1 MGAAVGLSVEAG
13 KPSSK
18 AGAKPPR
25 LILDPENV
33 ALGDGDI
40 LVKHAADGG
49 YFCLGFGSAASFLRA
64 VDEAAGLDDLV
75 DTGRVGELIIKGPES
90 SLAKSADLS
99 LRRLGAAVALAKGGY
114 NPDEARDEGGRWTSS
129 GAAAATAGAAAA
141 DLFSAPALVP
151 PLRQFAAGLLPAGAA
166 GVGAAVAALGVLVI
180 PTNRSLISEGSLPD
194 ETGLSYHFDQGT
206 GVLTFTRERDDGS
219 KEVIFE
225 GRRIGE
231 NVFQDREGNVIGR
244 DLGGSLV
251 IDPDMIPAYRSNA
264 AGDASSQSRI
274 GTDAAVNSK
283 PKLCPDPGPDK
294 PGRKTEKDIA
304 YEMYVGTLVNGE
316 PLGYGLAVRL
326 MNPVTRKYVYFDNC
340 RLTTGDMIDAKG
352 TGYLKMFREKG
363 PMPWLGVE
371 ADMLDQSKRQ
381 LQAAQGRP
389 IEWYVA
395 EKEIADHVRDLLA
408 RNHRNIAVIYA
419 PPPDLPIFK
428 FEFLLDGATPDEL
441 RYFSRML
448 P

>member
-1 MGAAVGLSVEAG
+1 MGAAVELSVEAG

-25 LILDPENV
+25 LILDPDNV
-33 ALGDGDI
+33 ALDDGDI

-49 YFCLGFGSAASFLRA
+49 YFCLGLGSAASFLRA
-64 VDEAAGLDDLV
+64 VDEDPALDGLV
-75 DTGRVGELIIKGPES
+75 DAGVEREPITGES
-90 SLAKSADLS
+90 SLTTSADPL
-99 LRRLGAAVALAKGGY
+99 LRQLIAAIAFAKAGY
-114 NPDEARDEGGRWTSS
+114 NEGEDRDERGRWTSP

-141 DLFSAPALVP
+141 DLFSAPAFIP
-151 PLRQFAAGLLPAGAA
+151 ALRQFAAGLLPSGAAGAA
-166 GVGAAVAALGVLVI
+166 TALGIIVI
-180 PTNRSLISEGSLPD
+180 PTNRSLISEGSIPD
-194 ETGLSYHFDQGT
+194 EPRLSYHFDQGT

-251 IDPDMIPAYRSNA
+251 VDPDMIPAYRSNA
-264 AGDASSQSRI
+264 ADDASSQSGV
-274 GTDAAVNSK
+274 GTDAAANSK

-304 YEMYVGTLVNGE
+304 YEMYVGTLVNGG

-326 MNPVTRKYVYFDNC
+326 MNPVTGKYVYFDNC
-340 RLTTGDMIDAKG
+340 RLTTGDMVDAKG

-395 EKEIADHVRDLLA
+395 EKEVADYVRDLFA
-408 RNHRNIAVIYA
+408 RNHRPITIIHA

-428 FEFLLDGATPDEL
+428 FDFLLDGETANEL
-441 RYFSRML
+441 RYFPAL
-448 P
+448 FP

>member
-1 MGAAVGLSVEAG
+1 MGLSVEAG

-64 VDEAAGLDDLV
+64 VDEAPAFDDLV

-114 NPDEARDEGGRWTSS
+114 NPDEARDEGGRWTGS
-129 GAAAATAGAAAA
+129 GGAAATAGAAAA
-141 DLFSAPALVP
+141 DLFSAPALIP
-151 PLRQFAAGLLPAGAA
+151 ALRQFVAGLLPSGAA
-166 GVGAAVAALGVLVI
+166 GVGGAVAALGVLVI
-180 PTNRSLISEGSLPD
+180 PTNRSLISEGSIPD
-194 ETGLSYHFDQGT
+194 EPGLSYRFDQGT
-206 GVLTFTRERDDGS
+206 GVLTFTRERDDGN

-244 DLGGSLV
+244 DIGGSLV

-264 AGDASSQSRI
+264 ADDASSQSGV

-326 MNPVTRKYVYFDNC
+326 MSPVDREYVYFDNC
-340 RLTTGDMIDAKG
+340 RLTNGDMIDAKG
-352 TGYLKMFREKG
+352 TGYLNLRGKKS
-363 PMPWLGVE
+363 PIPWLGAE
-371 ADMLDQSKRQ
+371 AKMLRQSERQ
-381 LQAAQGRP
+381 IEAAQGRP
-389 IEWYVA
+389 IEWYFA
-395 EKEIADHVRDLLA
+395 EKEIADHVRDLFA
-408 RNHRNIAVIYA
+408 RNNRNIAIIYA
-419 PPPDLPIFK
+419 SPPDLPIFK
-428 FEFLLDGATPDEL
+428 CEFLLDEGAAPDEL
-441 RYFSRML
+441 RHISAVL

>member
-18 AGAKPPR
+18 VGAKPR
-25 LILDPENV
+25 LILDPDDV
-33 ALGDGDI
+33 ALDDGDI

-49 YFCLGFGSAASFLRA
+49 YFCLGLGSAASFLRA
-64 VDEAAGLDDLV
+64 VDEDTALDRLV
-75 DTGRVGELIIKGPES
+75 DAGGGHKPIAGESP
-90 SLAKSADLS
+90 LAKSADPS
-99 LRRLGAAVALAKGGY
+99 LRRLAVAITLTKDGY
-114 NPDEARDEGGRWTSS
+114 DPDEARDEGGRWTGS
-129 GAAAATAGAAAA
+129 GGAAATAGAAAA
-141 DLFSAPALVP
+141 DLFSAPALIP
-151 PLRQFAAGLLPAGAA
+151 ALRQFVAGLLPPGAA
-166 GVGAAVAALGVLVI
+166 GVGGAVAALGVLVI
-180 PTNRSLISEGSLPD
+180 QTNRSLISEGSIPD
-194 ETGLSYHFDQGT
+194 EPGLSYRFDQGT
-206 GVLTFTRERDDGS
+206 GVLTFTRERDDGN

-264 AGDASSQSRI
+264 ADDASSQSGV

-326 MNPVTRKYVYFDNC
+326 MNPVDEEYVYFDNC
-340 RLTTGDMIDAKG
+340 RLTNGDMIDAKG
-352 TGYLKMFREKG
+352 TGYLNLRGKKS
-363 PMPWLGVE
+363 PIPWLGAE
-371 ADMLDQSKRQ
+371 AKMLRQSKKQ
-381 LQAAQGRP
+381 IEAAQGRP

-395 EKEIADHVRDLLA
+395 EKEIADHVRDLFA
-408 RNHRNIAVIYA
+408 RNNRNITIIYA

-428 FEFLLDGATPDEL
+428 FEFLLNGAAPDEL
-441 RYFSRML
+441 RYFFPML

>member
-1 MGAAVGLSVEAG
+1 MGLSVEAG

-64 VDEAAGLDDLV
+64 VDEAPAFDDLV

-114 NPDEARDEGGRWTSS
+114 NPDEARDEGGRWTGS
-129 GAAAATAGAAAA
+129 GGAAATAGAAAA
-141 DLFSAPALVP
+141 DLFSAPALIP
-151 PLRQFAAGLLPAGAA
+151 ALRQFVAGLLPSGAA
-166 GVGAAVAALGVLVI
+166 GVSGAVAALGVLVI
-180 PTNRSLISEGSLPD
+180 PTNRSLISEGSIPD
-194 ETGLSYHFDQGT
+194 EPGLSYRFDQGT
-206 GVLTFTRERDDGS
+206 GVLTFTRERDDGN

-244 DLGGSLV
+244 DIGGSLV

-264 AGDASSQSRI
+264 ADDASSQSGV

-326 MNPVTRKYVYFDNC
+326 MSPVDREYVYFDNC
-340 RLTTGDMIDAKG
+340 RLTNGDMIDAKG
-352 TGYLKMFREKG
+352 TGYLNLRGKKS
-363 PMPWLGVE
+363 PIPWLGAE
-371 ADMLDQSKRQ
+371 AKMLRQSERQ
-381 LQAAQGRP
+381 IEAAQGRP
-389 IEWYVA
+389 IEWYFA
-395 EKEIADHVRDLLA
+395 EKEIADHVRDLFA
-408 RNHRNIAVIYA
+408 RNNRNIAIIYA
-419 PPPDLPIFK
+419 SPPDLPIFK
-428 FEFLLDGATPDEL
+428 CEFLLDEGAAPDEL
-441 RYFSRML
+441 RHISAVL